1 MKILVA
7 VDDSQY
13 SESVVQ
19 SVIHRSWPKDTEFL
33 VVTVLEPI
41 PVELGDQKE
50 LAELVE
56 QGTASR
62 RKSAEELC
70 KRVVKTLSEHLS
82 DKKIAFQVREGKPKK
97 EIVDQAEEWCAD
109 RILIGAHGHGVCPQ
123 NLLGEV
129 SRVVAA
135 TAPCSVEIVRES
147 TAGKAPASV

>member
-19 SVIHRSWPKDTEFL
+19 SVINRSWPKETEFL

-41 PVELGDQKE
+41 PLELADQKD
-50 LAELVE
+50 LAELIE

-62 RKSAEELC
+62 RQFAEDLC

-82 DKKIAFQVREGKPKK
+82 DKKITFQVREGKPKK
-97 EIVDQAEEWCAD
+97 EIVDQADEWSAD

-147 TAGKAPASV
+147 TSGKAPASV